1 MILTEIKRHDL
12 IAYGEEEFG
21 ENLVSKILV
30 TFFLAMT
37 IKALSK
43 GDQEMGPQKY
53 PTEKHW

>member
-1 MILTEIKRHDL
+1 MVLTEIKRHDL

-21 ENLVSKILV
+21 ENLVFLWL
-30 TFFLAMT
+30 FFLAMT

-43 GDQEMGPQKY
+43 WDQEMGPQKC

>member
-30 TFFLAMT
+30 TLFLAMT

-43 GDQEMGPQKY
+43 RDQEMGPQKC
-53 PTEKHW
+53 PTKKHW